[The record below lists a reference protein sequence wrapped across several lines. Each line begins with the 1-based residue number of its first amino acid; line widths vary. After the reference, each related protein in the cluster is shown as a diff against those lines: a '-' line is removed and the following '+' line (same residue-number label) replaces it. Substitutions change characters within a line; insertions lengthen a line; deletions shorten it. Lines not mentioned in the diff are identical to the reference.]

1 MLPIP
6 LIRGSILPL
15 ENSFDVKKANTP
27 LYLIAKHGLNSTA
40 INWDFLIYENRD
52 EGILFFMH
60 VHTYSHTW
68 LVSGHTF
75 WDS

>member
-1 MLPIP
+1 MLPIR

-40 INWDFLIYENRD
+40 INWDFFNI
-52 EGILFFMH
+52 
-60 VHTYSHTW
+60 
-68 LVSGHTF
+68 
-75 WDS
+75 